1 MSQPSNEIKT
11 KLFAEF
17 SKMISAVQSR
27 KALVTEDFDKVRSRL
42 LQLTA
47 QEVELHA
54 QIVAM
59 DLEIQA
65 LITERL
71 RYEL

>member
-17 SKMISAVQSR
+17 SKMVSAVQSR